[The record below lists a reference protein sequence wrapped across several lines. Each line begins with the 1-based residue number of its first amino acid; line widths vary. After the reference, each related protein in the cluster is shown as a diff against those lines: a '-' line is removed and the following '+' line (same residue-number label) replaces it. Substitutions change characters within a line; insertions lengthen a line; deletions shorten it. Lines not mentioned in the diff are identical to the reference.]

1 MMSNV
6 SRINDVLRD
15 ELWKGQGGTEVS
27 AFLTAAGV
35 SGAHQAKV
43 SVWRKDREPS
53 LDALAQIEAAHGLPQ
68 GWILWRAGYVDIAAL
83 EAYGDAGPAPVAAPT
98 IVDLSTRLAALE
110 QSMAQL
116 LAELAGS

>member
-1 MMSNV
+1 MSNV

-68 GWILWRAGYVDIAAL
+68 GWILWRAGYVNIAAI
-83 EAYGDAGPAPVAAPT
+83 EAHGDAEPASVAAPT
-98 IVDLSTRLAALE
+98 IIDLSARLAVLE
-110 QSMAQL
+110 RSL
-116 LAELAGS
+116 NDLRDELAGS